1 MDFPYSVPY
10 PNAFLENNWEY
21 RIRIQT
27 KNYTF
32 AKAISNTTNR
42 TSIMKDFLKY
52 TLATIVGLLA
62 CMIIVSII
70 SVVSIIGIAASSSPT
85 TTVSEN
91 SLFKLELKGE
101 VTERLVDNPFASL
114 MSEEQTALGLNEILS
129 SIQKAA
135 ENEYIKGIYLEA
147 GGIMASP
154 ASTEEI
160 RNALVRFK
168 QAGKFVVAYG
178 DNYTE
183 SDYYICSVADKI
195 ILNPQG
201 MVDWHGL
208 ASQTIYFKDL
218 LAQLGIDMEVFK
230 VGTYKSAVEPYTS
243 MEMSDENREQITAYI
258 TSIWGNMVDG
268 VSLSRGISAQQLN
281 AYADR
286 YIAFE
291 GAEAS
296 LTAGL
301 VDTLLYMDGVKAYL
315 KEKMEVEED
324 ERLAILSLDEVKN
337 IQKNVPL
344 DKSGNIIA
352 MYYAEG
358 QIVDVPSTGMTTA
371 PEIVGEKVSMDL
383 RKLRD
388 DETVK
393 AVILRV
399 NSPGGSAF
407 ASEQIWNEVVKLKE
421 KKPVIVSMGD
431 YAASGGYYISCAADT
446 IIAQPNTITGSI
458 GIFGMFPNP
467 HKLINDKLKLN
478 VETVKTN
485 KLADFGSMSRPF
497 NADERAIMQR
507 YINQGYATFVKRCAD
522 GRGMST
528 SDIEAVAQGRVWTG
542 EMAMELGLVD
552 LLGDIE
558 TAKEIAAEKA
568 GIDSYTLLSYPEE
581 QGVFAMLMDQAK
593 ESYIETRI
601 GKVAGQFKDE
611 INLIYN
617 LENMSNLQA
626 RLPFFIHLTN

>member
-1 MDFPYSVPY
+1 
-10 PNAFLENNWEY
+10 
-21 RIRIQT
+21 
-27 KNYTF
+27 
-32 AKAISNTTNR
+32 
-42 TSIMKDFLKY
+42 MKDFLKY
-52 TLATIVGLLA
+52 TLATIVGLMA
-62 CMIIVSII
+62 CMIIVTII
-70 SVVSIIGIAASSSPT
+70 SIVSIVGIAASAET
-85 TTVSEN
+85 TTSVKEN

-101 VTERLVDNPFASL
+101 VTERMIDNPFASL
-114 MSEEQTALGLNEILS
+114 ISQEQTALGLNDILS

-147 GGIMASP
+147 EGIIASP
-154 ASTEEI
+154 ATTEEI
-160 RNALVRFK
+160 RNALIRFK
-168 QAGKFVVAYG
+168 QTGKFIVAYG
-178 DNYTE
+178 DNYTG
-183 SDYYICSVADKI
+183 SDYYICSVADKV

-201 MVDWHGL
+201 MVDWHGM

-218 LAQLGIDMEVFK
+218 LAQLGVEMEVFK

-258 TSIWGNMVDG
+258 TSIWNNMVDG
-268 VSLSRGISAQQLN
+268 VSLSRGLTAEQLN
-281 AYADR
+281 EYADR

-296 LTAGL
+296 LEAGL
-301 VDTLLYMDGVKAYL
+301 VDTLLYMDGTRAYL
-315 KEKMEVEED
+315 KEKMEIEAD
-324 ERLAILSLDEVKN
+324 KRLNILSLGEVKN

-358 QIVDVPSTGMTTA
+358 QIVDAPSTGMATD
-371 PEIVGEKVSMDL
+371 PEIVGEKVAMDL

-388 DETVK
+388 DETIK

-446 IIAQPNTITGSI
+446 IIAQPNTLTGSI

-485 KLADFGSMSRPF
+485 KHADFGSMNRPF
-497 NADERAIMQR
+497 NDDERAIMQR
-507 YINQGYATFVKRCAD
+507 YINQGYATFIKRCAD

-528 SDIEAVAQGRVWTG
+528 ADIEAIAQGRVWTG
-542 EMAMELGLVD
+542 EMAMEIGLVD

-558 TAKEIAAEKA
+558 LAKEIAAEKA
-568 GIDSYTLLSYPEE
+568 GIENYTLISYPKE
-581 QGVFAMLMDQAK
+581 QGAFDMFLNQAK
-593 ESYIETRI
+593 ESYIEARI
-601 GKVAGQFKDE
+601 GKVVGDFKPELD
-611 INLIYN
+611 LIYN
-617 LENMSNLQA
+617 LENMNRIQA
-626 RLPFFIHLTN
+626 RLPYHIHLMN

>member
-1 MDFPYSVPY
+1 
-10 PNAFLENNWEY
+10 
-21 RIRIQT
+21 
-27 KNYTF
+27 
-32 AKAISNTTNR
+32 
-42 TSIMKDFLKY
+42 MKDFLKY
-52 TLATIVGLLA
+52 TLASIVGLMA
-62 CMIIVSII
+62 CTIIITIISIVSI
-70 SVVSIIGIAASSSPT
+70 VGIAASSNTT

-114 MSEEQTALGLNEILS
+114 MSEEQTALGLNDVLS

-147 GGIMASP
+147 GGIMANP
-154 ASTEEI
+154 ASIEEI

-168 QAGKFVVAYG
+168 QTGKFVVAYG

-218 LAQLGIDMEVFK
+218 LAQLGVDMEVFK

-258 TSIWGNMVDG
+258 TSIWDNMVDG
-268 VSLSRGISAQQLN
+268 VSLSRGISAKQLN
-281 AYADR
+281 EYADR

-301 VDTLLYMDGVKAYL
+301 VDTLLYMDGTKSYL
-315 KEKMEVEED
+315 KQLMDTEED
-324 ERLAILSLDEVKN
+324 DRLAVLTLDEVKN

-358 QIVDVPSTGMTTA
+358 QIVDAPSTGMSTA

-478 VETVKTN
+478 IETVKTN

-522 GRGMST
+522 GRSMST
-528 SDIEAVAQGRVWTG
+528 SAIEAVAQGRVWTG

-552 LLGDIE
+552 ILGDIE

-568 GIDSYTLLSYPEE
+568 GIESYTLISYPKE
-581 QGVFAMLMDQAK
+581 QGAFDMLLTQAK

-611 INLIYN
+611 LNLIYN
-617 LENMSNLQA
+617 LENMNKLQA
-626 RLPFFIHLTN
+626 RLPYTIHLTN

>member
-1 MDFPYSVPY
+1 
-10 PNAFLENNWEY
+10 
-21 RIRIQT
+21 
-27 KNYTF
+27 
-32 AKAISNTTNR
+32 
-42 TSIMKDFLKY
+42 MKDFLKY
-52 TLATIVGLLA
+52 TLASIVGLIV
-62 CMIIVSII
+62 CTIIITIIGIVSI
-70 SVVSIIGIAASSSPT
+70 VGIAASSDTT

-114 MSEEQTALGLNEILS
+114 MSEEQTALGLNDVLS

-147 GGIMASP
+147 GGIMANP
-154 ASTEEI
+154 ASIEEI

-168 QAGKFVVAYG
+168 QTGKFVVAYG

-218 LAQLGIDMEVFK
+218 LAQLGVDMEVFK

-258 TSIWGNMVDG
+258 TSIWDNMVDG
-268 VSLSRGISAQQLN
+268 VSLSRGISAKQLN
-281 AYADR
+281 EYADR

-301 VDTLLYMDGVKAYL
+301 VDTLLYMDGVKDYL
-315 KEKMEVEED
+315 KEKMEIEND
-324 ERLAILSLDEVKN
+324 ERLAVLSLDEVKN

-358 QIVDVPSTGMTTA
+358 QIVDVASTGMTTA
-371 PEIVGEKVSMDL
+371 PEIIGEKVSMDL

-528 SDIEAVAQGRVWTG
+528 SAIEAIAQGRVWTG

-552 LLGDIE
+552 ILGDIE

-568 GIDSYTLLSYPEE
+568 GIDSYTLISYPKE
-581 QGVFAMLMDQAK
+581 QGSFDMLLNQAK

-601 GKVAGQFKDE
+601 GKAAGLFKDE
-611 INLIYN
+611 LNLIYN
-617 LENMSNLQA
+617 LENMNNLQA
-626 RLPFFIHLTN
+626 RLPYSIHLIN